1 MIGKRH
7 GNRFGIVSAVLFTA
21 LLLGLAPLPGEAQD
35 VYSGNPVAKIARE
48 ASPAV
53 VNIDTET
60 MVQRSPIPLP
70 FADDPFF
77 RRFFG
82 EEFERFSRSVPMRGK
97 GSGFLVTKDGY
108 VLTNNHVVQRAD
120 KITVT
125 LSDGRELEA
134 KLVGRDPTFDLAVIK
149 VEGNDFPVLDLGDS
163 DRIDVGEWV
172 VAIGNPF
179 GLEHSVT
186 VGVISAKN
194 RSVNAGDVNF
204 QGFLQT
210 DAAINPGN
218 SGGPL
223 LNLDG
228 KVVGINTAIIPYA
241 QGIGFAIPVNMAK
254 QVMDDL
260 VRFGKVKRGWL
271 GVYVQPITPEIAEAY
286 GLKGTEGA
294 LVADVQADSPA
305 VKAGLL
311 RGDVILSLD
320 GVPVKTH
327 QDLVFGIRRHL
338 AGDTVVLDV
347 VRKGKAETIRVQL
360 QEIPGAEEAA
370 EEAPSDLEG
379 KLGLSV
385 NPVTEE
391 LRRRYSLAENE
402 GVVIIKVEGGSP
414 SERLGLKAGDLI
426 LEVNGTVVKD
436 LTSWKRAL
444 GRVKG
449 SIVLV
454 VQREGR
460 TFFVSMRLPE

>member
-1 MIGKRH
+1 
-7 GNRFGIVSAVLFTA
+7 
-21 LLLGLAPLPGEAQD
+21 
-35 VYSGNPVAKIARE
+35 
-48 ASPAV
+48 
-53 VNIDTET
+53 
-60 MVQRSPIPLP
+60 
-70 FADDPFF
+70 
-77 RRFFG
+77 
-82 EEFERFSRSVPMRGK
+82 
-97 GSGFLVTKDGY
+97 
-108 VLTNNHVVQRAD
+108 
-120 KITVT
+120 
-125 LSDGRELEA
+125 
-134 KLVGRDPTFDLAVIK
+134 
-149 VEGNDFPVLDLGDS
+149 
-163 DRIDVGEWV
+163 V

-241 QGIGFAIPVNMAK
+241 QGIGFAIPVNMAQ

-311 RGDVILSLD
+311 RGDVILSVD
-320 GVPVKTH
+320 GIPVKTH

-402 GVVIIKVEGGSP
+402 GVVITKVEGGSP

>member
-1 MIGKRH
+1 
-7 GNRFGIVSAVLFTA
+7 
-21 LLLGLAPLPGEAQD
+21 
-35 VYSGNPVAKIARE
+35 
-48 ASPAV
+48 
-53 VNIDTET
+53 
-60 MVQRSPIPLP
+60 
-70 FADDPFF
+70 
-77 RRFFG
+77 
-82 EEFERFSRSVPMRGK
+82 
-97 GSGFLVTKDGY
+97 
-108 VLTNNHVVQRAD
+108 
-120 KITVT
+120 
-125 LSDGRELEA
+125 
-134 KLVGRDPTFDLAVIK
+134 
-149 VEGNDFPVLDLGDS
+149 
-163 DRIDVGEWV
+163 
-172 VAIGNPF
+172 
-179 GLEHSVT
+179 
-186 VGVISAKN
+186 
-194 RSVNAGDVNF
+194 
-204 QGFLQT
+204 
-210 DAAINPGN
+210 
-218 SGGPL
+218 
-223 LNLDG
+223 
-228 KVVGINTAIIPYA
+228 
-241 QGIGFAIPVNMAK
+241 
-254 QVMDDL
+254 
-260 VRFGKVKRGWL
+260 
-271 GVYVQPITPEIAEAY
+271 
-286 GLKGTEGA
+286 
-294 LVADVQADSPA
+294 

-311 RGDVILSLD
+311 RGDVILSVD

-391 LRRRYSLAENE
+391 LRRRYSLSENE
-402 GVVIIKVEGGSP
+402 GVVITKVEGGSP